1 MKKTELIVVTNDNMK
16 TVMLIAYDNGVQVT
30 NTKRWNKRHMIIEV
44 VGDIISMF
52 RFKREAKDLYLKAYA

>member
-30 NTKRWNKRHMIIEV
+30 NAKRWNKRHMIIEV
-44 VGDIISMF
+44 VGDIISLF
-52 RFKREAKDLYLKAYA
+52 RFKREAKDLYSKAYA